1 MYFNLALRNVKK
13 SFKDYLIYFLTLAFS
28 ICLFYTFNSFQEQQS
43 VLEMSAAQSD
53 IIISLQQL
61 MKILSFIV
69 ALILAFLIIYANNFL
84 IKRRKK
90 ELGLYTLLGMPKQLI
105 SRVLVYET
113 FFIGLVSL
121 VVGITLGTIAS
132 QLLTVVTANMFEV
145 VLNYKFIF
153 SMDAMIFTII
163 SFAIIFFIIMIFNT
177 FTLNRY
183 KLIDLLTADR
193 RNETL
198 KIKNVYVSFILF
210 LLSVALLGFT
220 YWFALDQ
227 GYEALMYLGIIAPCG
242 IIGTILFFMSLSGF
256 LLKFVQCSKKLYY
269 KRLNMFV
276 LRQINSSIN
285 SNFISMSVVCLMLL
299 FSIGALATGA
309 NLNKT
314 INNTILSSTVYDFS
328 YSHLYQYS
336 NIDNIKEILD
346 VDTTQIKDDFFVHEY
361 NSDETLDALLPYIKD
376 QTIIAGQ
383 NDEHYTVIALSDYNR
398 LRRDRGLDEVT
409 LKQNEA
415 HLFTSADMISTMV
428 YDILQAKPT
437 LQLYGN
443 EIKIVNDDFDLLQGS
458 TTLMTG
464 TFMMT
469 VVVNDDMIP
478 SDAALFNTYWNVM
491 LKDGVDQTT
500 FYETMKAKM
509 TSYNETMCPS
519 YEQSDCDVIFRE
531 VNIANQ
537 NSVKENSKGASVT
550 LTYIGIYLGIVF
562 LIASAVILALQ
573 QLSQA
578 SDNVA
583 RYRILNKIG
592 AEKSMLNHAILLQL
606 SLYFFMPLLL
616 GVIHSIVGIQV
627 VNMLVQ
633 VFGQSDIFGASVI
646 TAGIIILIYG
656 SYFFV
661 TYLGTKRIL
670 TK

>member
-1 MYFNLALRNVKK
+1 MYFKLALRNVKK

-84 IKRRKK
+84 IRRRKK

-113 FFIGLVSL
+113 FFIGIISL
-121 VVGITLGTIAS
+121 VTGITLGTLAS
-132 QLLTVVTANMFEV
+132 QLLTVLTANMFEV
-145 VLNYKFIF
+145 VLHYKFIF

-193 RNETL
+193 KNETL
-198 KIKNVYVSFILF
+198 KLKNVYVSFFLF
-210 LLSVALLGFT
+210 IASIGLLGFT
-220 YWFALDQ
+220 YWFSLDQ
-227 GYEALMYLGIIAPCG
+227 GYEALMNLGIIAPCG

-285 SNFISMSVVCLMLL
+285 SNFMSMSVVCLMLL

-314 INNTILSSTVYDFS
+314 INNTIQSSTVYDYS

-346 VDTTQIKDDFFVHEY
+346 VDTSQIKDDFFVHEY
-361 NSDETLDALLPYIKD
+361 DSDEALAALIPYIKD
-376 QTIIAGQ
+376 QTIIFGQ
-383 NDEHYTVIALSDYNR
+383 NIEHYTVISLSDYNR
-398 LRRDRGLDEVT
+398 LRKDRGLDAVT
-409 LKQNEA
+409 LNQKEA

-437 LQLYGN
+437 LHLYGN
-443 EIKIVNDDFDLLQGS
+443 EIKIVNDEFDLLQGS

-478 SDAALFNTYWNVM
+478 NDATLHNTYWNVM
-491 LKDGVDQTT
+491 LKDDVDQTA
-500 FYETMKAKM
+500 FSEALQSKM

-519 YEQSDCDVIFRE
+519 YEQSDCEVIFRE
-531 VNIANQ
+531 VNAADR

-633 VFGQSDIFGASVI
+633 VFGRSDIFGASMI

>member
-1 MYFNLALRNVKK
+1 MYFKLALRNVKK

-43 VLEMSAAQSD
+43 VLEMNAAQSE
-53 IIISLQQL
+53 IILSLQQL

-113 FFIGLVSL
+113 FFIGIISL
-121 VVGITLGTIAS
+121 VTGITLGTLAS
-132 QLLTVVTANMFEV
+132 QLLTVLTANMFEV

-193 RNETL
+193 KNETL
-198 KIKNVYVSFILF
+198 KLKNVYVSFFLF
-210 LLSVALLGFT
+210 IASIGLLGFT
-220 YWFALDQ
+220 YWFSLDQ
-227 GYEALMYLGIIAPCG
+227 GYEALAHLDIIAPCG

-285 SNFISMSVVCLMLL
+285 SNFMSMSVVCLMLL

-314 INNTILSSTVYDFS
+314 INNTIESSTVYDYS

-336 NIDNIKEILD
+336 SIEHIKEMLD
-346 VDTTQIKDDFFVHEY
+346 VDTSQIKDDFFVHEY
-361 NSDETLDALLPYIKD
+361 NSDETLDALIPYIKD
-376 QTIIAGQ
+376 QTIIAKQ
-383 NDEHYTVIALSDYNR
+383 SDEYYTVISLSDYNR
-398 LRRDRGLDEVT
+398 LRKDRGLDEVS
-409 LKQNEA
+409 LKHNEA
-415 HLFTSADMISTMV
+415 HLFTSTDMISTMV

-437 LQLYGN
+437 LHLYGN
-443 EIKIVNDDFDLLQGS
+443 EIKIVNDEFDLLQGS
-458 TTLMTG
+458 TTQMTG

-478 SDAALFNTYWNVM
+478 SDATLYNTYWNVM
-491 LKDGVDQTT
+491 LKDGVDQTA
-500 FYETMKAKM
+500 FFEALQNKM
-509 TSYNETMCPS
+509 ISYNETMCPS
-519 YEQSDCDVIFRE
+519 YEQGDCEVLFRE
-531 VNIANQ
+531 VNAADR